1 MTTLAFDTHSFVKR
15 LHDAGFTDQQA
26 ETLTSLHQELVDAT
40 LDQVNHK
47 QLANKQ
53 DIRELELKIEIL
65 RADLKKDIAETKSD
79 LIRWIVGAGL
89 LQTALITALLLK
101 LSAGI

>member
-1 MTTLAFDTHSFVKR
+1 
-15 LHDAGFTDQQA
+15 
-26 ETLTSLHQELVDAT
+26 
-40 LDQVNHK
+40 
-47 QLANKQ
+47 LANKQ
-53 DIRELELKIEIL
+53 DIRELELKIEML

-101 LSAGI
+101 LSAGL